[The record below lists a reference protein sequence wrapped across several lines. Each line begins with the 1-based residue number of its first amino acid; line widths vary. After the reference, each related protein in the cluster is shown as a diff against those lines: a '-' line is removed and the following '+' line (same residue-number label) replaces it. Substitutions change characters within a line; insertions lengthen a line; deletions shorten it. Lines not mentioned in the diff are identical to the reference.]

1 MVKIF
6 LLLNLFLFTSFL
18 NAQLIETKD
27 PKALCSN
34 GEQATFTFFEGNT
47 NNWLMY
53 IQGGGVAANEDQ
65 YRSRN
70 DGLKSPAVSN
80 ERGKAFMV
88 EDFINNNYNV
98 IYIPYCSNDIHQGT
112 HVNNIDGKKV
122 YFHGRYIL
130 EDIFNQYDEKF
141 KKAEKLIFAGYSAGS
156 LALGLNVD
164 LIKRY
169 ENPYIIA
176 DSFWLDAE
184 SLNVRLG
191 WNDGPWPKIVKFLY
205 NDRVEHC
212 KDSHWANC
220 FSSRPLFERNNLN
233 NVFFIWN
240 IGDPYMKGNLS
251 KNRKSII
258 EDSTFYNAGFSI
270 NAEERKLKGNVEWG
284 HVMTATDLYFK
295 DFDGL
300 SLQQLIWNWINGSG
314 KTIYINN

>member
-1 MVKIF
+1 
-6 LLLNLFLFTSFL
+6 
-18 NAQLIETKD
+18 
-27 PKALCSN
+27 
-34 GEQATFTFFEGNT
+34 
-47 NNWLMY
+47 MY

-80 ERGKAFMV
+80 ERGKTFMV

-122 YFHGRYIL
+122 YFHGRYII

-141 KKAEKLIFAGYSAGS
+141 KKADKLIFAGYSAGS

-240 IGDPYMKGNLS
+240 IGDPYMKGNLD
-251 KNRKSII
+251 KVKQSIN
-258 EDSTFYNAGFSI
+258 EDSIFYNAGFSI
-270 NAEERKLKGNVEWG
+270 NAEERKLKGNIEWG
-284 HVMTATDLYFK
+284 HVMTATDLYYK
-295 DFDGL
+295 DFEGT
-300 SLQQLIWNWINGSG
+300 SLQKLIWNWINGSG